1 MAYGRSL
8 ISVGISFCH
17 HSCKF
22 VTIFNIVVV
31 IIIVVVVTIFIFVSN
46 IIIVKLV
53 WQSCLGGFCDAWGK
67 GESGPAHSSLWIQ
80 VSFYLVLSWLFMFT
94 VMYNIVDIA
103 NIDSNY
109 VYNRILIHRFISIN
123 IFNVDALMT
132 TKLCWQEYY
141 VEKNSNKFFNTNVD
155 LINVDSEKG

>member
-1 MAYGRSL
+1 
-8 ISVGISFCH
+8 
-17 HSCKF
+17 
-22 VTIFNIVVV
+22 
-31 IIIVVVVTIFIFVSN
+31 
-46 IIIVKLV
+46 
-53 WQSCLGGFCDAWGK
+53 
-67 GESGPAHSSLWIQ
+67 
-80 VSFYLVLSWLFMFT
+80 MFT

-141 VEKNSNKFFNTNVD
+141 VDNNSNKFFNTNVD